1 MQIFLFKEEGKF
13 SISSFITFL
22 FSFQIKKIII
32 QKLICI
38 FFVNVFETKF
48 NILVLLVL
56 LIKSVYCTYAYDI
69 SLATIVLATKL
80 RIKQRIVEQIRERF
94 SDQRSWPVINLC
106 GNTKYKNQMEIKIN

>member
-38 FFVNVFETKF
+38 FFVNVFKTKF

-56 LIKSVYCTYAYDI
+56 LIKSVYCTHAYDMSSDDCARNEI
-69 SLATIVLATKL
+69 ENKTTNSGTDPRKIPFL
-80 RIKQRIVEQIRERF
+80 IRDRG
-94 SDQRSWPVINLC
+94 QL
-106 GNTKYKNQMEIKIN
+106 